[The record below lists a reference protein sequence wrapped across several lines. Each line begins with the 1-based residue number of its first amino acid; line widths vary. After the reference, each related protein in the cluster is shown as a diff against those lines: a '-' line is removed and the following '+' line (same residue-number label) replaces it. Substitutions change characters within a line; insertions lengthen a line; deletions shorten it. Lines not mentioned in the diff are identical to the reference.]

1 MVNGAGDEMK
11 LELTGESDAVKHDPI
26 LAGDIQSKVGY
37 HSQGALLT
45 SRISSTLTNRFGMAH
60 MFTDVQQQPAQ
71 LGYVKIN
78 GDNFHFR
85 DHLTMQA
92 TEKHELLFG
101 VESGLSRTKLDL
113 DITKDMPS
121 EYRGGQ
127 PIYSLSSRVRLQDTI
142 SAQWVDLALKDRW
155 QFLDKATLVAG
166 AHGSYETYFEK
177 YRLEPR
183 LGLEY
188 TPLKDTLLTAGWG
201 KYHQFPQGFQVVRD
215 FGNPGL
221 SYEEADHYSVGVEQQ
236 LHDAWSV
243 KLEGYYKK
251 LSELVIPHDPE
262 NYINGGSGTA
272 YGMEALVKKNKT
284 TGWSGWLSASYT
296 RTKRHND
303 VTGEAFPYSYDQPLI
318 VNMVY
323 EWNFAKNWTFGAK
336 WRYQSGAPFTPVI
349 GTSTKTDTNGNPL
362 LVPTYGAIGSERL
375 PDYHRLDVRFA
386 RELLLETWKLSFY
399 LDIINIYAHD
409 NVSGYQYNGDYS
421 SRKKVTQLPFIPAF
435 GIRGEF

>member
-1 MVNGAGDEMK
+1 M
-11 LELTGESDAVKHDPI
+11 
-26 LAGDIQSKVGY
+26 
-37 HSQGALLT
+37 
-45 SRISSTLTNRFGMAH
+45 
-60 MFTDVQQQPAQ
+60 
-71 LGYVKIN
+71 
-78 GDNFHFR
+78 
-85 DHLTMQA
+85 
-92 TEKHELLFG
+92 
-101 VESGLSRTKLDL
+101 
-113 DITKDMPS
+113 
-121 EYRGGQ
+121 
-127 PIYSLSSRVRLQDTI
+127 
-142 SAQWVDLALKDRW
+142 
-155 QFLDKATLVAG
+155 
-166 AHGSYETYFEK
+166 
-177 YRLEPR
+177 
-183 LGLEY
+183 
-188 TPLKDTLLTAGWG
+188 TAGWG

-215 FGNPGL
+215 FVNPGL